1 MIDKISNFSANSAIN
16 KQDKRLDLRVIKK
29 KRVIWTINFLKKS
42 IYHLI

>member
-29 KRVIWTINFLKKS
+29 NVSYGLS
-42 IYHLI
+42 IS